1 MGNRDVSIVFK
12 ASDKLSDSLRQMRKG
27 VKSLE
32 TDVEHYKK
40 LDMSENVKA
49 WAISTAI
56 NLWKNKKRKYAW
68 RKRIA
73 KQESYEVHMENEFQS
88 SACCCSLGCI
98 LYNPARADV

>member
-40 LDMSENVKA
+40 LQQRVFEE
-49 WAISTAI
+49 
-56 NLWKNKKRKYAW
+56 R
-68 RKRIA
+68 RR
-73 KQESYEVHMENEFQS
+73 
-88 SACCCSLGCI
+88 
-98 LYNPARADV
+98 